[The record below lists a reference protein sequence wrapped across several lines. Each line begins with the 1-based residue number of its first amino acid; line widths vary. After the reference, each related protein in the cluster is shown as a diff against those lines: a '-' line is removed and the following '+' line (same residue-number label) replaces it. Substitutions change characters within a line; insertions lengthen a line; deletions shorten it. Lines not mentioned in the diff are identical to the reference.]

1 MKHHN
6 AEQSES
12 RSKHNSSPA
21 NTSATLSQDSSRD
34 ALYQVK
40 LTDLHGET
48 LNFSDYQDHTLLIV
62 NTASHCGLTPQYRS
76 LESLYQ
82 TYRDQGL
89 LIIGT
94 PCNQFG
100 QQEPGGASEIQAF
113 CNLKYQ
119 ISFPVS
125 EKLEVNGDN
134 AHLLYQIL
142 KARAPGL
149 LNSQRV
155 KWNFTKF
162 LISPKAEEIE
172 RYSPMTSP
180 RKLEVK
186 IRRYLSKKS

>member
-1 MKHHN
+1 MKTHN
-6 AEQSES
+6 ATQSDP
-12 RSKHNSSPA
+12 RPNHNSSPTV
-21 NTSATLSQDSSRD
+21 TSAILSQDSSID

-40 LTDLHGET
+40 LIDLHGEI
-48 LNFSDYQDHTLLIV
+48 LNLSDYQDHTILVV
-62 NTASHCGLTPQYRS
+62 NTASHCGFTPQYRS

-113 CNLKYQ
+113 CNLNYQ

-134 AHLLYQIL
+134 AHILYQIL

-162 LISPKAEEIE
+162 LISPKAEKIE

-186 IRRYLSKKS
+186 IRRYLSEEV